1 MDHQFAESDRQFAKS
16 FHERTLE
23 RFSHPDHLRLAW
35 IIMRGHQLD
44 EGLSLLGQGIRDLAE
59 EQGAV
64 NRYHETL
71 TQFWGRIIHHAVL
84 AHPEIRDF
92 DSFLASFPFLLDK
105 NLPLRHWTTE
115 TLWGNSARSSW
126 TEPNIKPLL

>member
-1 MDHQFAESDRQFAKS
+1 MKLDEENRRFLNA

-23 RFSHPDHLRLAW
+23 RLSHRDHLRLAW
-35 IIMRGHQLD
+35 AIMRGHELD
-44 EGLSLLGQGIRDLAE
+44 EGLELLRRGIKGLAE

-71 TQFWGRIIHHAVL
+71 TQFWGRIIHHAVH
-84 AHPEIRDF
+84 ARTEIRDF

-105 NLPLRHWTTE
+105 TLPLRHWTSE
-115 TLWGNSARSSW
+115 VLWGDPARSAWS
-126 TEPNIKPLL
+126 EPNIVPLP